1 MLRIS
6 FLIISFSLL
15 LIGCQGGQVAT
26 EADSPEGGAT
36 APANQAVQVVP
47 SVSDAEIEQFA
58 TAVVSAEEDG
68 VESED
73 IEGMEPYIEEVDLS
87 RDRYI
92 QIQRGIQL
100 DAAIQNS
107 VQEKIEEIKNE
118 RAG

>member
-6 FLIISFSLL
+6 FLIISFSLI
-15 LIGCQGGQVAT
+15 LIGCHGGQVAT
-26 EADSPEGGAT
+26 EAESPEGATT
-36 APANQAVQVVP
+36 APANQSVQVVP

-58 TAVVSAEEDG
+58 KAAVSAEEDG

-73 IEGMEPYIEEVDLS
+73 IEGMEPYIEEVNLS

-100 DAAIQNS
+100 DAEIHNS
-107 VQEKIEEIKNE
+107 VQEKIEEIRND